1 MQNNKFSKIKNKMR
15 DRFKKRLKI
24 LLISSVTIV
33 SLLFLYEQ
41 IENLTKY
48 IIMK

>member
-1 MQNNKFSKIKNKMR
+1 MR

-33 SLLFLYEQ
+33 SLLFLYEK
-41 IENLTKY
+41 IE
-48 IIMK
+48 I

>member
-1 MQNNKFSKIKNKMR
+1 MR

-41 IENLTKY
+41 IE
-48 IIMK
+48 I

>member
-41 IENLTKY
+41 IE
-48 IIMK
+48 I